1 MRLRP
6 LAYGASRLLL
16 AAGLLALGYAGYVA
30 LDASAY
36 QTDQRR
42 AFAEARSDAPAAA
55 PASELPSSLPD
66 ADASL
71 AAAVPL
77 DGTWLGEI
85 EIPRLGIDVGIVQG
99 ESPRLLERA
108 AGHVS
113 DTPLPGEMG
122 NVVFAAHRDSFFRPL
137 EHVRAGDEITV
148 KTLAGDFHYV
158 VESTIVVG
166 AGDLWVL
173 APIGGRTLTLI
184 TCFPFRYVGAAPD
197 RFIVRAREMP
207 VR

>member
-1 MRLRP
+1 MTLRS
-6 LAYGASRLLL
+6 LAYGISRPLL
-16 AAGLLALGYAGYVA
+16 AAGVLALTYVA
-30 LDASAY
+30 YVAIDTAAY
-36 QTDQRR
+36 QADGRQI
-42 AFAEARSDAPAAA
+42 FAESRSAAPPPGRRSSAGDNDARPAA
-55 PASELPSSLPD
+55 PIPPD
-66 ADASL
+66 GA
-71 AAAVPL
+71 
-77 DGTWLGEI
+77 WIGEI
-85 EIPRLGIDVGIVQG
+85 EIPRLGIDVGVVQG
-99 ESPRLLERA
+99 ESSRLLERA

-122 NVVFAAHRDSFFRPL
+122 NVVLAAHRDSFFRPL

-148 KTLAGDFHYV
+148 KTLAGDFHYI

-197 RFIVRAREMP
+197 RFIVRAREISP
-207 VR
+207 P